1 MSGSQVANERRAG
14 PSLARVTVPSATTA
28 TGATPAP
35 APTPVRDG
43 AGVECLHCGTQYDP
57 LASRWL
63 CPGCKQKT
71 VTCCEGAPLPSCAV
85 PSD

>member
-1 MSGSQVANERRAG
+1 MGVE
-14 PSLARVTVPSATTA
+14 LTTA
-28 TGATPAP
+28 TGAPPAP
-35 APTPVRDG
+35 AATPVKET

-71 VTCCEGAPLPSCAV
+71 VTCCEGAPLPACGV
-85 PSD
+85 PAPPAG